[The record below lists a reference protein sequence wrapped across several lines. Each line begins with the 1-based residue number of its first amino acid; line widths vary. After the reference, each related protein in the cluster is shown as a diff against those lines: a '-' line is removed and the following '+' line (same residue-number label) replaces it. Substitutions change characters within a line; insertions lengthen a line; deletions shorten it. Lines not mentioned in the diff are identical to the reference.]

1 VNHSVPSAEAAGDP
15 ATAHLLDVIERQ
27 AGLSR
32 DAGLAARLARR
43 VPLAGRQ
50 TLAIRLERLS
60 WRDLDWQSLVAPLLV
75 HETYLFRD
83 WPQLQHLAQAGLPER
98 IALAEREGRRVLRLW
113 SAGCASGEE
122 AYSLGA
128 VTLAAM
134 LRAGVAHELG
144 DTLLPVAGWRLEV
157 TGSDLS
163 REMIT
168 RAERGEFTTAGLSPF
183 RAMPAGFE
191 RFFPASGPGLRGVR
205 ADLRAQVHF
214 VQSNLL
220 DGPTAAVGVDV
231 AVCRNVLVYLTAAAR
246 RTALDTLAGAIAP
259 GGFLLLGPTD
269 AAPPA
274 DMFDAIWSDG
284 PVIYRRRPRS

>member
-1 VNHSVPSAEAAGDP
+1 
-15 ATAHLLDVIERQ
+15 
-27 AGLSR
+27 
-32 DAGLAARLARR
+32 
-43 VPLAGRQ
+43 
-50 TLAIRLERLS
+50 
-60 WRDLDWQSLVAPLLV
+60 
-75 HETYLFRD
+75 
-83 WPQLQHLAQAGLPER
+83 
-98 IALAEREGRRVLRLW
+98 
-113 SAGCASGEE
+113 
-122 AYSLGA
+122 
-128 VTLAAM
+128 VTLTAM
-134 LRAGVAHELG
+134 LHAGVAHEPG
-144 DTLLPVAGWRLEV
+144 NTLLPVAGWRLEV

-214 VQSNLL
+214 AQGNLL
-220 DGPTAAVGVDV
+220 DGPNATVGVDV

-274 DMFDAIWSDG
+274 DTFDPIWSDG
-284 PVIYRRRPRS
+284 PVIYRRRPG

>member
-1 VNHSVPSAEAAGDP
+1 VNHAVPGTEAVGDP
-15 ATAHLLDVIERQ
+15 VTAHLLEVIERQ

-32 DAGLAARLARR
+32 DAGLATRLARR

-50 TLAIRLERLS
+50 ALAIRLEHLS
-60 WRDLDWQSLVAPLLV
+60 WRDPDWQSLIAPLLV

-83 WPQLQHLAQAGLPER
+83 WPQLQHLARAGLPER
-98 IALAEREGRRVLRLW
+98 IALAERQGRRALRLW

-122 AYSLGA
+122 AYSLAA
-128 VTLAAM
+128 VTLTAM
-134 LRAGVAHELG
+134 LSAGVAHEVG
-144 DTLLPVAGWRLEV
+144 ETLLPAAGWRLEII
-157 TGSDLS
+157 GSDLS

-168 RAERGEFTTAGLSPF
+168 RAEQGEFTTAGLSPF

-191 RFFPASGPGLRGVR
+191 RFFPATEPGSRGAR
-205 ADLRAQVHF
+205 ADLRASIQF

-220 DGPTAAVGVDV
+220 DSPAAVIGADV
-231 AVCRNVLVYLTAAAR
+231 AVCRNVLVYLTPAAR
-246 RTALDTLAGAIAP
+246 RIALDTLAGAIVP

-274 DMFDAIWSDG
+274 GMFDAIWSDG
-284 PVIYRRRPRS
+284 PVIYRRRP